1 MSAGLLAVALITS
14 ATLEFEWNA
23 PATCP
28 TAEVVRARLGAVS
41 GQASATVTER
51 ASGWLL
57 QVRANDSVRELTSR
71 TCEDAADAAV
81 LIIQLALKPSRENP
95 VVEPAEVVTPPTVV
109 VEAPPAEPAAWRFH
123 VALSGGVLVGW
134 VPKVVGRLGVST
146 ALERTSLVLLLTVHT
161 AFPQRYDGGPTPT
174 AAVNVHQLADAQ
186 VGVCWA
192 FTIGR
197 LRAGPCLD
205 AGAGLLLVQGLNV
218 SDPKST
224 ILLVP
229 HGGPGVRATF
239 AITDWLELLATAWG
253 RASAR
258 PSITFEGSQPVVEAS
273 WASAEFTLGIG
284 GVF

>member
-14 ATLEFEWNA
+14 ATLEFEWSA

-41 GQASATVTER
+41 GKASATVTER

-81 LIIQLALKPSRENP
+81 LIIQLALKPGPAPADVAS
-95 VVEPAEVVTPPTVV
+95 VVEPVMAVA
-109 VEAPPAEPAAWRFH
+109 APAPLALPAWRLH
-123 VALSGGVLVGW
+123 LGLSGGVLGGW
-134 VPKVVGRLGVST
+134 LPKVVGRLGVT
-146 ALERTSLVLLLTVHT
+146 AALERTSLVVLLTVHT
-161 AFPQRYDGGPTPT
+161 GLPQRYEGGPTPT
-174 AAVNVHQLADAQ
+174 AAVNVHHLVDAQ
-186 VGVCWA
+186 AGACWV
-192 FTIGR
+192 FTLSR

-205 AGAGLLLVQGLNV
+205 AGAGLLLVQGVNV
-218 SDPKST
+218 DTPRSSVVV
-224 ILLVP
+224 VP
-229 HGGPGVRATF
+229 HGGPGVRATV
-239 AITDWLELLATAWG
+239 ALTDWLEVLAMVWG

-258 PSITFEGSQPVVEAS
+258 PSISFEGSQPVVEAS
-273 WASAEFTLGIG
+273 WAGGELTLGLG